1 MGQGKQQV
9 LGDESETAGD
19 PPIIYS
25 QLSFPWSYILDSGH
39 SHIIHTASSSDSGGR
54 DNSSSS
60 SISIASQDQSG
71 PLMSYIE
78 CKMTRSQ
85 FMSSIYASPQLWAVR
100 WINRLIRYSM
110 L

>member
-39 SHIIHTASSSDSGGR
+39 SHIIHTASSS
-54 DNSSSS
+54 N
-60 SISIASQDQSG
+60 SIASQDQSG